1 MKRRFY
7 VARREHTQH
16 NQIDKRKHASASAGR
31 KEKPTETGRRN
42 DHARAGRSAAPK
54 HGGQT
59 PEWKRAAKHASIEA
73 GPTSVGRSQ
82 RGENPAAKRGGNRAS
97 GEGRRAGDQLRTE
110 RAPVAFMASGVAAR
124 DWALPV
130 AVTVETEAQL
140 AEVLKHDAVALVY
153 LDEACF
159 TDFAALIRRVHAAG
173 KQAGLRLRRI
183 ERDFDANGRKAEN
196 SAELLNGLWKAAC
209 DAQTTGVPECS
220 AEEREAQSVS
230 SADRGSV
237 AAAEAESQMSA
248 SEKQPSSCLP
258 DALLVRNLD
267 EAMLL
272 EDFFGAHPELK
283 ACIRRNFDYTVYGY
297 NQEAIQ
303 ALVSL
308 GADGLTY
315 PIELT
320 YHECR
325 KLREKLRRSG
335 RGAAG
340 IRGTNAEDA
349 AGTRGMNAEDKTGT
363 RGTNAEAVEGEH
375 ASVPATA
382 RAGVDAEADR
392 IGLGELPFELMIYGH
407 LPMMVSANC
416 IQRTSARC
424 DHGNRILQLRDRM
437 GKDMPVRC
445 YCTYCYNQIFNAEPL
460 VLYDLPDEVRALQP
474 QCLRYDFS
482 VESAAVVRQVLEG
495 AVPRSMTRGHFRHG
509 IE

>member
-31 KEKPTETGRRN
+31 KEKPTEAGRRN
-42 DHARAGRSAAPK
+42 DHARAERSAAPK
-54 HGGQT
+54 RGGQT
-59 PEWKRAAKHASIEA
+59 PAWKRAAKHASTEA
-73 GPTSVGRSQ
+73 GSTSAGRGQ
-82 RGENPAAKRGGNRAS
+82 RGENPTAKRGGNRAS
-97 GEGRRAGDQLRTE
+97 GDGRRAGEQLQTE
-110 RAPVAFMASGVAAR
+110 RTPVAFMASGVAAR

-183 ERDFDANGRKAEN
+183 ERDFDASGRKAEN

-209 DAQTTGVPECS
+209 NAQTTGVPERS

-230 SADRGSV
+230 SADRGSA
-237 AAAEAESQMSA
+237 AAAEVGSQMSA
-248 SEKQPSSCLP
+248 SGKQPPSCLP

-267 EAMLL
+267 EAILL
-272 EDFFGAHPELK
+272 EDFFGAHPELG
-283 ACIRRNFDYTVYGY
+283 AHIRRNFDYTVYGY

-325 KLREKLRRSG
+325 KLREKLRSSV
-335 RGAAG
+335 RGA
-340 IRGTNAEDA
+340 
-349 AGTRGMNAEDKTGT
+349 
-363 RGTNAEAVEGEH
+363 
-375 ASVPATA
+375 
-382 RAGVDAEADR
+382 DAEADS

-482 VESAAVVRQVLEG
+482 VEPATVVRQVLEG

>member
-1 MKRRFY
+1 M
-7 VARREHTQH
+7 ARREYTQH

-31 KEKPTETGRRN
+31 KEKPTEAGRRN
-42 DHARAGRSAAPK
+42 DHAR
-54 HGGQT
+54 
-59 PEWKRAAKHASIEA
+59 
-73 GPTSVGRSQ
+73 
-82 RGENPAAKRGGNRAS
+82 
-97 GEGRRAGDQLRTE
+97 TE
-110 RAPVAFMASGVAAR
+110 RAPAAFMASGVAAR
-124 DWALPV
+124 DWAQPV

-183 ERDFDANGRKAEN
+183 ERDFDANGRKAEK
-196 SAELLNGLWKAAC
+196 SAELLCGLWKAA
-209 DAQTTGVPECS
+209 
-220 AEEREAQSVS
+220 
-230 SADRGSV
+230 
-237 AAAEAESQMSA
+237 
-248 SEKQPSSCLP
+248 CLP

-272 EDFFGAHPELK
+272 EDFFGAHPELG
-283 ACIRRNFDYTVYGY
+283 ARIRRNFDYTVYGY

-325 KLREKLRRSG
+325 KLREKLRSS
-335 RGAAG
+335 A
-340 IRGTNAEDA
+340 
-349 AGTRGMNAEDKTGT
+349 

-375 ASVPATA
+375 ASVPTAA
-382 RAGVDAEADR
+382 RAGVDAEADS

-482 VESAAVVRQVLEG
+482 VEPAAVVRQVLEG

>member
-1 MKRRFY
+1 M
-7 VARREHTQH
+7 ARREHTQH
-16 NQIDKRKHASASAGR
+16 NQIDKRKHASVSAGR
-31 KEKPTETGRRN
+31 KEKPIEAGRRS
-42 DHARAGRSAAPK
+42 DQARAKRDAVSK
-54 HGGQT
+54 RGGQT
-59 PEWKRAAKHASIEA
+59 PEWKRSAKNASTEA
-73 GPTSVGRSQ
+73 GSTS
-82 RGENPAAKRGGNRAS
+82 AAKRGGNCAS
-97 GEGRRAGDQLRTE
+97 GEGRRAGE
-110 RAPVAFMASGVAAR
+110 RAQTEHAPMTFTASGIAAR

-130 AVTVETEAQL
+130 AVSVETEAQL

-159 TDFAALIRRVHAAG
+159 TDFAVAIRQVHAAG

-183 ERDFDANGRKAEN
+183 ERDLDASGRKAEN
-196 SAELLNGLWKAAC
+196 SAELLTRLWKA
-209 DAQTTGVPECS
+209 E
-220 AEEREAQSVS
+220 
-230 SADRGSV
+230 
-237 AAAEAESQMSA
+237 
-248 SEKQPSSCLP
+248 CLP

-272 EDFFGAHPELK
+272 EDFFAAHPELG
-283 ACIRRNFDYTVYGY
+283 ARIRRNFDYTVYGY

-325 KLREKLRRSG
+325 KLRAMLRSC
-335 RGAAG
+335 GAV
-340 IRGTNAEDA
+340 GTH
-349 AGTRGMNAEDKTGT
+349 GTT
-363 RGTNAEAVEGEH
+363 AEASDGES
-375 ASVPATA
+375 APLPAAA
-382 RAGVDAEADR
+382 RAGADAESDS
-392 IGLGELPFELMIYGH
+392 IGLGELPFELMVYGH

-482 VESAAVVRQVLEG
+482 VEPATVVRQVLEG

>member
-1 MKRRFY
+1 M
-7 VARREHTQH
+7 ARREHTQH
-16 NQIDKRKHASASAGR
+16 NQIDKRKYASASAGR
-31 KEKPTETGRRN
+31 KEKPTEAGRRN
-42 DHARAGRSAAPK
+42 DHARAERSAAPK
-54 HGGQT
+54 RGGQT
-59 PEWKRAAKHASIEA
+59 PAWKRAAKSASSEA
-73 GPTSVGRSQ
+73 GPTSAGRGQ
-82 RGENPAAKRGGNRAS
+82 RGESPTAKRSGNRVS
-97 GEGRRAGDQLRTE
+97 GEGRRAGEQLQTE
-110 RAPVAFMASGVAAR
+110 RTPVAWTASGVAAR

-159 TDFAALIRRVHAAG
+159 ADFAAAIRRVHAAG

-183 ERDFDANGRKAEN
+183 ARDFDANGRKAEN
-196 SAELLNGLWKAAC
+196 SAELLSGLWKVAC
-209 DAQTTGVPECS
+209 DARTTGVPECS
-220 AEEREAQSVS
+220 AEECAAQSVS
-230 SADRGSV
+230 SADRES
-237 AAAEAESQMSA
+237 AAVVEAGSQMSA
-248 SEKQPSSCLP
+248 SGKQPSSCLP

-272 EDFFGAHPELK
+272 EDFFGAHPELG
-283 ACIRRNFDYTVYGY
+283 AHIRRNFDYTVYGY

-325 KLREKLRRSG
+325 KLREKLRSSSS
-335 RGAAG
+335 GAA
-340 IRGTNAEDA
+340 
-349 AGTRGMNAEDKTGT
+349 GT
-363 RGTNAEAVEGEH
+363 RGTNAEAVVEEH
-375 ASVPATA
+375 TPVSVAA
-382 RAGVDAEADR
+382 RAGADVEADS

-482 VESAAVVRQVLEG
+482 VEPAAVVRQVLEG

>member
-1 MKRRFY
+1 M
-7 VARREHTQH
+7 ARREHTQH

-31 KEKPTETGRRN
+31 KEKPTEAGRRS
-42 DHARAGRSAAPK
+42 DQARAKRDAAPK
-54 HGGQT
+54 RGGQT
-59 PEWKRAAKHASIEA
+59 PAGKRD
-73 GPTSVGRSQ
+73 V
-82 RGENPAAKRGGNRAS
+82 NRAS
-97 GEGRRAGDQLRTE
+97 GEDRRAGERLQTE
-110 RAPVAFMASGVAAR
+110 RAPMTFTASGIAAR
-124 DWALPV
+124 GWALPV
-130 AVTVETEAQL
+130 AVSVETEAQL

-159 TDFAALIRRVHAAG
+159 TDFAVAIRQVHAAG

-183 ERDFDANGRKAEN
+183 ERDLDASGRKAEN
-196 SAELLNGLWKAAC
+196 SAELLNALWKMER
-209 DAQTTGVPECS
+209 DAQKS
-220 AEEREAQSVS
+220 EAQSES
-230 SADRGSV
+230 AADRGS
-237 AAAEAESQMSA
+237 AATAEAAPQMPA
-248 SEKQPSSCLP
+248 SGNRQPSCLP

-272 EDFFGAHPELK
+272 EDFFAAHPELK
-283 ACIRRNFDYTVYGY
+283 ARIRRNFDYTVYGY

-325 KLREKLRRSG
+325 KLKS
-335 RGAAG
+335 
-340 IRGTNAEDA
+340 
-349 AGTRGMNAEDKTGT
+349 
-363 RGTNAEAVEGEH
+363 
-375 ASVPATA
+375 
-382 RAGVDAEADR
+382 
-392 IGLGELPFELMIYGH
+392 ELPFELMVYGH

-482 VESAAVVRQVLEG
+482 VEPAAVVRQVLEG

>member
-1 MKRRFY
+1 M
-7 VARREHTQH
+7 ARREHTKH
-16 NQIDKRKHASASAGR
+16 NQIDKRKQASASAGR
-31 KEKPTETGRRN
+31 KEKSTETGRRN
-42 DHARAGRSAAPK
+42 DRARSERSAAP
-54 HGGQT
+54 
-59 PEWKRAAKHASIEA
+59 
-73 GPTSVGRSQ
+73 
-82 RGENPAAKRGGNRAS
+82 KRGGNRAP
-97 GEGRRAGDQLRTE
+97 GESRRAGERPQTNAKSVNLSGTRDGRRVSERSQIERT
-110 RAPVAFMASGVAAR
+110 PVAFTASGTAAR

-140 AEVLKHDAVALVY
+140 VEVLKHDAVALVY
-153 LDEACF
+153 LDEAGF
-159 TDFAALIRRVHAAG
+159 TNFTALIQRVHAAG

-183 ERDFDANGRKAEN
+183 QRDFDASGRKAEN
-196 SAELLNGLWKAAC
+196 SAELLDELWKAEC
-209 DAQTTGVPECS
+209 DALPTGTPERS
-220 AEEREAQSVS
+220 AVKNWAQPESG
-230 SADRGSV
+230 ADRGSITASD
-237 AAAEAESQMSA
+237 AAPQMPA
-248 SEKQPSSCLP
+248 SGTLPLSCLP
-258 DALLVRNLD
+258 DVLLVRNLD

-272 EDFFGAHPELK
+272 EDFFAAHPELK
-283 ACIRRNFDYTVYGY
+283 ARIRRNFDYTVYGY

-303 ALVSL
+303 ALASL

-325 KLREKLRRSG
+325 KLWEKLRSSG
-335 RGAAG
+335 
-340 IRGTNAEDA
+340 
-349 AGTRGMNAEDKTGT
+349 
-363 RGTNAEAVEGEH
+363 
-375 ASVPATA
+375 P
-382 RAGVDAEADR
+382 
-392 IGLGELPFELMIYGH
+392 GELPFELMIYGH

-482 VESAAVVRQVLEG
+482 VEPAAVVRQVLEG

>member
-1 MKRRFY
+1 M
-7 VARREHTQH
+7 ARREHTQH
-16 NQIDKRKHASASAGR
+16 NQIDKRKQASASAGR
-31 KEKPTETGRRN
+31 KEKSTETGRRN
-42 DHARAGRSAAPK
+42 DRARSERSAAP
-54 HGGQT
+54 
-59 PEWKRAAKHASIEA
+59 
-73 GPTSVGRSQ
+73 
-82 RGENPAAKRGGNRAS
+82 KRGGNRAP
-97 GEGRRAGDQLRTE
+97 GESRRAGERTQTE
-110 RAPVAFMASGVAAR
+110 RTSGAYTASGTAARGGNRAPGESRRAGARVQTEHTPGAYTASGTAAR

-140 AEVLKHDAVALVY
+140 AEVLRHDAVALVY

-159 TDFAALIRRVHAAG
+159 TDFTALIQRVHAAG

-183 ERDFDANGRKAEN
+183 QRDLEASGRKAEN
-196 SAELLNGLWKAAC
+196 SAERLAGLWKAAC
-209 DAQTTGVPECS
+209 DAQP
-220 AEEREAQSVS
+220 
-230 SADRGSV
+230 
-237 AAAEAESQMSA
+237 
-248 SEKQPSSCLP
+248 PSCLP
-258 DALLVRNLD
+258 DVLLVRNLD

-272 EDFFGAHPELK
+272 EDFFAAHPELK
-283 ACIRRNFDYTVYGY
+283 ARIRRNFDYTVYGY

-303 ALVSL
+303 ALASL

-325 KLREKLRRSG
+325 KLREKLRSSG
-335 RGAAG
+335 
-340 IRGTNAEDA
+340 
-349 AGTRGMNAEDKTGT
+349 
-363 RGTNAEAVEGEH
+363 
-375 ASVPATA
+375 P
-382 RAGVDAEADR
+382 
-392 IGLGELPFELMIYGH
+392 GELPFELMIYGH

-416 IQRTSARC
+416 IQRTSAHC

-482 VESAAVVRQVLEG
+482 VEPAAVVRQVLEG

>member
-1 MKRRFY
+1 M
-7 VARREHTQH
+7 ARREHTQH
-16 NQIDKRKHASASAGR
+16 NQIDKRKYASASAGR
-31 KEKPTETGRRN
+31 KEKPTEAGRRN
-42 DHARAGRSAAPK
+42 DHARAERSAAPK
-54 HGGQT
+54 RGGGQT
-59 PEWKRAAKHASIEA
+59 PAGKRA
-73 GPTSVGRSQ
+73 V
-82 RGENPAAKRGGNRAS
+82 NRVS
-97 GEGRRAGDQLRTE
+97 GEDRRVSERAQTE
-110 RAPVAFMASGVAAR
+110 RAPMTFTATGTAAR

-159 TDFAALIRRVHAAG
+159 TDFAALIQRVHAAG

-196 SAELLNGLWKAAC
+196 SAELLSALWKMER
-209 DAQTTGVPECS
+209 DAQKSGTPERS
-220 AEEREAQSVS
+220 AAKNEAQPENGADCG
-230 SADRGSV
+230 SA
-237 AAAEAESQMSA
+237 ATAEAAPQMPA
-248 SEKQPSSCLP
+248 SGNRRPSCLP
-258 DALLVRNLD
+258 DVLLVLNLD

-272 EDFFGAHPELK
+272 EDFFGAHPELG
-283 ACIRRNFDYTVYGY
+283 ARIRRNFDYTVYGY
-297 NQEAIQ
+297 NQEAIR
-303 ALVSL
+303 ALAAL

-325 KLREKLRRSG
+325 KLRATLRSC
-335 RGAAG
+335 GAAG
-340 IRGTNAEDA
+340 GRS
-349 AGTRGMNAEDKTGT
+349 
-363 RGTNAEAVEGEH
+363 TNAEAPEPT
-375 ASVPATA
+375 AA
-382 RAGVDAEADR
+382 RAGADVEADS
-392 IGLGELPFELMIYGH
+392 IGCGELPFELMVYGH

-482 VESAAVVRQVLEG
+482 VEPAAVVRQVLEG
-495 AVPRSMTRGHFRHG
+495 AVPRNMTRGHFRHG

>member
-31 KEKPTETGRRN
+31 KEKPTEAGRRN
-42 DHARAGRSAAPK
+42 DHARAERSAAPK
-54 HGGQT
+54 RGGQT
-59 PEWKRAAKHASIEA
+59 PAWKRAAKHASTEA
-73 GPTSVGRSQ
+73 GSTSAGRGQ
-82 RGENPAAKRGGNRAS
+82 RGENPTAKRGGNRAS
-97 GEGRRAGDQLRTE
+97 GDGRRAGEQLQTE
-110 RAPVAFMASGVAAR
+110 RTPVAFMASGVAAR

-153 LDEACF
+153 LDEAYF

-183 ERDFDANGRKAEN
+183 ERDFDASGRKAEN

-209 DAQTTGVPECS
+209 NAQTTGVPERS

-230 SADRGSV
+230 SADRGSA
-237 AAAEAESQMSA
+237 AAAEVGSQMSA
-248 SEKQPSSCLP
+248 SGKQPPSCLP

-272 EDFFGAHPELK
+272 EDFFGAHPELG
-283 ACIRRNFDYTVYGY
+283 AHIRRNFDYTVYGY

-325 KLREKLRRSG
+325 KLREKLRSSV
-335 RGAAG
+335 RGA
-340 IRGTNAEDA
+340 
-349 AGTRGMNAEDKTGT
+349 
-363 RGTNAEAVEGEH
+363 
-375 ASVPATA
+375 
-382 RAGVDAEADR
+382 DAEADS

-482 VESAAVVRQVLEG
+482 VEPATVVRQVLEG

>member
-7 VARREHTQH
+7 VARREYTQH
-16 NQIDKRKHASASAGR
+16 NQIDKRKHASAPAGR
-31 KEKPTETGRRN
+31 KEKPAESGRRN
-42 DHARAGRSAAPK
+42 DHARAERSAAPK
-54 HGGQT
+54 RGGQT
-59 PEWKRAAKHASIEA
+59 PEWKRS
-73 GPTSVGRSQ
+73 
-82 RGENPAAKRGGNRAS
+82 GNSAPD
-97 GEGRRAGDQLRTE
+97 EGRRAGE
-110 RAPVAFMASGVAAR
+110 RAQSKRGGQTPEWKRGGNSASDEGRRAGERAQIKRAPMAFTASGTAAR
-124 DWALPV
+124 DWAVPV

-173 KQAGLRLRRI
+173 KKAGLRLRRI

-196 SAELLNGLWKAAC
+196 SAELLSGLWKA
-209 DAQTTGVPECS
+209 
-220 AEEREAQSVS
+220 ER
-230 SADRGSV
+230 
-237 AAAEAESQMSA
+237 
-248 SEKQPSSCLP
+248 LP

-272 EDFFGAHPELK
+272 EDFFGAHPELG
-283 ACIRRNFDYTVYGY
+283 AHIRRNFDYTVYGY

-308 GADGLTY
+308 GADGFTY

-325 KLREKLRRSG
+325 KLREKLQS
-335 RGAAG
+335 
-340 IRGTNAEDA
+340 
-349 AGTRGMNAEDKTGT
+349 
-363 RGTNAEAVEGEH
+363 
-375 ASVPATA
+375 
-382 RAGVDAEADR
+382 

-482 VESAAVVRQVLEG
+482 VEPAAVVRQVLEG

>member
-1 MKRRFY
+1 M
-7 VARREHTQH
+7 ARREHTQH

-31 KEKPTETGRRN
+31 KEKPAEAGRRN
-42 DHARAGRSAAPK
+42 DHARAERSAAPK
-54 HGGQT
+54 RGGQT
-59 PEWKRAAKHASIEA
+59 PAWKRAEKSASSAAE
-73 GPTSVGRSQ
+73 PTSVARSQ
-82 RGENPAAKRGGNRAS
+82 RGENPTAKRGGNRAS
-97 GEGRRAGDQLRTE
+97 GEDRRAGEQLQTE
-110 RAPVAFMASGVAAR
+110 RTPVAWTASGTAAH
-124 DWALPV
+124 DWAVPV
-130 AVTVETEAQL
+130 AVTVETETQL

-173 KQAGLRLRRI
+173 KKAGLRLRRI
-183 ERDFDANGRKAEN
+183 ERDFDASGRKAEN

-209 DAQTTGVPECS
+209 F
-220 AEEREAQSVS
+220 
-230 SADRGSV
+230 
-237 AAAEAESQMSA
+237 
-248 SEKQPSSCLP
+248 P
-258 DALLVRNLD
+258 DVLLVRNLD

-272 EDFFGAHPELK
+272 EDFFGAHPELG
-283 ACIRRNFDYTVYGY
+283 ARIRRNFDYTVYGY

-325 KLREKLRRSG
+325 KLREKLQS
-335 RGAAG
+335 
-340 IRGTNAEDA
+340 
-349 AGTRGMNAEDKTGT
+349 
-363 RGTNAEAVEGEH
+363 
-375 ASVPATA
+375 
-382 RAGVDAEADR
+382 
-392 IGLGELPFELMIYGH
+392 IGSGELPFELMIYGH

-482 VESAAVVRQVLEG
+482 VEPAAVVRQVLEG

>member
-1 MKRRFY
+1 M
-7 VARREHTQH
+7 ARREHTQH
-16 NQIDKRKHASASAGR
+16 NQIDRRKHASAPAGR
-31 KEKPTETGRRN
+31 KEKPTEAGRRN
-42 DHARAGRSAAPK
+42 DHARAERSAAPK
-54 HGGQT
+54 RGGQT
-59 PEWKRAAKHASIEA
+59 PAWKRAEKSASSAAE
-73 GPTSVGRSQ
+73 PTSVACSQ
-82 RGENPAAKRGGNRAS
+82 RGENLVAKRGGNRVS
-97 GEGRRAGDQLRTE
+97 GDGRRAGEQLQTE
-110 RAPVAFMASGVAAR
+110 RTPVTFTASGVAAR

-159 TDFAALIRRVHAAG
+159 TDFAALIRRMHAAG

-209 DAQTTGVPECS
+209 
-220 AEEREAQSVS
+220 
-230 SADRGSV
+230 
-237 AAAEAESQMSA
+237 
-248 SEKQPSSCLP
+248 LP

-272 EDFFGAHPELK
+272 EDFFAAHPELK
-283 ACIRRNFDYTVYGY
+283 ERIRRNFDYTVYGY

-325 KLREKLRRSG
+325 KLREKLQS
-335 RGAAG
+335 
-340 IRGTNAEDA
+340 
-349 AGTRGMNAEDKTGT
+349 
-363 RGTNAEAVEGEH
+363 
-375 ASVPATA
+375 
-382 RAGVDAEADR
+382 

-482 VESAAVVRQVLEG
+482 VEPAAVVRQVLEG

>member
-1 MKRRFY
+1 MRAKR
-7 VARREHTQH
+7 
-16 NQIDKRKHASASAGR
+16 D
-31 KEKPTETGRRN
+31 
-42 DHARAGRSAAPK
+42 AAPK
-54 HGGQT
+54 RGGQT
-59 PEWKRAAKHASIEA
+59 PEWKRAAKNASSEA
-73 GPTSVGRSQ
+73 GST
-82 RGENPAAKRGGNRAS
+82 PASKRGGNRAS
-97 GEGRRAGDQLRTE
+97 GEDRRAGERLQTE
-110 RAPVAFMASGVAAR
+110 RAPMTFTASGIAAR
-124 DWALPV
+124 DWGLPV
-130 AVTVETEAQL
+130 AVSVETEAQL

-159 TDFAALIRRVHAAG
+159 TDFAVAIRQVHAAG

-183 ERDFDANGRKAEN
+183 ERDFDASGRKAEN
-196 SAELLNGLWKAAC
+196 SAELLNALWKMER
-209 DAQTTGVPECS
+209 DAQKS
-220 AEEREAQSVS
+220 EAQSES
-230 SADRGSV
+230 AADRGSV
-237 AAAEAESQMSA
+237 AAAEAVPQMPA
-248 SEKQPSSCLP
+248 SEQQPPSCLP

-272 EDFFGAHPELK
+272 EDFFGAQPELK
-283 ACIRRNFDYTVYGY
+283 ARIRRNFDYTVYGY
-297 NQEAIQ
+297 NQEAML
-303 ALVSL
+303 ALQEL

-325 KLREKLRRSG
+325 KLRATLRSC
-335 RGAAG
+335 GAAG
-340 IRGTNAEDA
+340 NRVTNAGAIDGARAPLPA
-349 AGTRGMNAEDKTGT
+349 A
-363 RGTNAEAVEGEH
+363 
-375 ASVPATA
+375 A
-382 RAGVDAEADR
+382 RAGADADADS
-392 IGLGELPFELMIYGH
+392 IGLSELPFELMVYGH

-482 VESAAVVRQVLEG
+482 VEPAAVVRQVLEG

>member
-1 MKRRFY
+1 M
-7 VARREHTQH
+7 ARREHTQH
-16 NQIDKRKHASASAGR
+16 NQIDKRKHASASVVR
-31 KEKPTETGRRN
+31 KEKPTEAGRRSGQ
-42 DHARAGRSAAPK
+42 ARAKRDAAPK
-54 HGGQT
+54 RGGQT
-59 PEWKRAAKHASIEA
+59 PEWKRSAKNASTEA
-73 GPTSVGRSQ
+73 GSASAV
-82 RGENPAAKRGGNRAS
+82 KRAPMTFTAS
-97 GEGRRAGDQLRTE
+97 GT
-110 RAPVAFMASGVAAR
+110 AAR

-159 TDFAALIRRVHAAG
+159 TDFAAALRQVHAAG

-183 ERDFDANGRKAEN
+183 ERDLDASGRKAEN
-196 SAELLNGLWKAAC
+196 SAELLNALWKMER
-209 DAQTTGVPECS
+209 DAQKSGTS
-220 AEEREAQSVS
+220 ERSTEKNEAQPESG
-230 SADRGSV
+230 ADRGS
-237 AAAEAESQMSA
+237 ATAAEAAPQMPA
-248 SEKQPSSCLP
+248 SGNRQQGCLP

-272 EDFFGAHPELK
+272 EDFFTAHPELK
-283 ACIRRNFDYTVYGY
+283 AHIRRNFDYTVYGY
-297 NQEAIQ
+297 NQEAML
-303 ALVSL
+303 ALQGL

-325 KLREKLRRSG
+325 KLRS
-335 RGAAG
+335 
-340 IRGTNAEDA
+340 
-349 AGTRGMNAEDKTGT
+349 
-363 RGTNAEAVEGEH
+363 
-375 ASVPATA
+375 
-382 RAGVDAEADR
+382 
-392 IGLGELPFELMIYGH
+392 ELPFELMIYGH

-424 DHGNRILQLRDRM
+424 DQGNRILQLRDRM

-445 YCTYCYNQIFNAEPL
+445 YCKYCYNQIFNAEPL

-482 VESAAVVRQVLEG
+482 VEPAAVVRQVLDG

>member
-1 MKRRFY
+1 M
-7 VARREHTQH
+7 ARREHTQH
-16 NQIDKRKHASASAGR
+16 NQIDKRKHASAFAGR
-31 KEKPTETGRRN
+31 KEKPTEAGRRN
-42 DHARAGRSAAPK
+42 DHARA
-54 HGGQT
+54 
-59 PEWKRAAKHASIEA
+59 E
-73 GPTSVGRSQ
+73 
-82 RGENPAAKRGGNRAS
+82 
-97 GEGRRAGDQLRTE
+97 RT
-110 RAPVAFMASGVAAR
+110 PVAWTAYGVAAR

-159 TDFAALIRRVHAAG
+159 TDFAALIQRVHVAG

-220 AEEREAQSVS
+220 AEECEAQSVS
-230 SADRGSV
+230 SADRGS
-237 AAAEAESQMSA
+237 AAAAKAGSQMSA
-248 SEKQPSSCLP
+248 SGKQPPSCLP

-272 EDFFGAHPELK
+272 EDFFGAHPELG
-283 ACIRRNFDYTVYGY
+283 ARIRRNFDYTVYGY

-325 KLREKLRRSG
+325 KLRSSV
-335 RGAAG
+335 RGA
-340 IRGTNAEDA
+340 D
-349 AGTRGMNAEDKTGT
+349 GT
-363 RGTNAEAVEGEH
+363 RGTNADAVEGER
-375 ASVPATA
+375 APVPAAA
-382 RAGVDAEADR
+382 RAGADAEADS

-482 VESAAVVRQVLEG
+482 VEPAAVVRQVLEG
-495 AVPRSMTRGHFRHG
+495 AVPCSMTRGHFRHG

>member
-1 MKRRFY
+1 MTF
-7 VARREHTQH
+7 T
-16 NQIDKRKHASASAGR
+16 
-31 KEKPTETGRRN
+31 
-42 DHARAGRSAAPK
+42 
-54 HGGQT
+54 
-59 PEWKRAAKHASIEA
+59 
-73 GPTSVGRSQ
+73 
-82 RGENPAAKRGGNRAS
+82 AS
-97 GEGRRAGDQLRTE
+97 GT
-110 RAPVAFMASGVAAR
+110 AAR
-124 DWALPV
+124 DLALPV
-130 AVTVETEAQL
+130 AVSVETEAQL
-140 AEVLKHDAVALVY
+140 AEVLKHDTVALVY

-159 TDFAALIRRVHAAG
+159 TDFAELIRQVHAAG

-183 ERDFDANGRKAEN
+183 ERDLDANGRKAEN
-196 SAELLNGLWKAAC
+196 SAELLSALWKMER
-209 DAQTTGVPECS
+209 DAQKS
-220 AEEREAQSVS
+220 EAQSES
-230 SADRGSV
+230 AADRGS
-237 AAAEAESQMSA
+237 AATAEAAPQMPA
-248 SEKQPSSCLP
+248 SGNRQPSCLP

-272 EDFFGAHPELK
+272 EDFFAAHPELK
-283 ACIRRNFDYTVYGY
+283 TRIRRNFDYTVYGY

-325 KLREKLRRSG
+325 KLKS
-335 RGAAG
+335 
-340 IRGTNAEDA
+340 
-349 AGTRGMNAEDKTGT
+349 
-363 RGTNAEAVEGEH
+363 
-375 ASVPATA
+375 
-382 RAGVDAEADR
+382 
-392 IGLGELPFELMIYGH
+392 ELPFELMIYGH

-482 VESAAVVRQVLEG
+482 VEPAAVVRQVLDG

>member
-1 MKRRFY
+1 MTF
-7 VARREHTQH
+7 T
-16 NQIDKRKHASASAGR
+16 
-31 KEKPTETGRRN
+31 
-42 DHARAGRSAAPK
+42 
-54 HGGQT
+54 
-59 PEWKRAAKHASIEA
+59 
-73 GPTSVGRSQ
+73 
-82 RGENPAAKRGGNRAS
+82 AS
-97 GEGRRAGDQLRTE
+97 GI
-110 RAPVAFMASGVAAR
+110 AAR
-124 DWALPV
+124 DWGLPV
-130 AVTVETEAQL
+130 AVSVETEAQL

-159 TDFAALIRRVHAAG
+159 ADFAAAIRQLHTAG

-183 ERDFDANGRKAEN
+183 ARDLDASGRKAEN
-196 SAELLNGLWKAAC
+196 SAELLSALWKMERDAEKSGTPERSAAKNG
-209 DAQTTGVPECS
+209 AHPES
-220 AEEREAQSVS
+220 G
-230 SADRGSV
+230 ADRGSA
-237 AAAEAESQMSA
+237 AAAEAAPQRPA
-248 SEKQPSSCLP
+248 SGKQPPSCLP

-283 ACIRRNFDYTVYGY
+283 ARIHRNFDYTVYGY

-325 KLREKLRRSG
+325 KLREKLRSSG
-335 RGAAG
+335 S
-340 IRGTNAEDA
+340 GTDA
-349 AGTRGMNAEDKTGT
+349 
-363 RGTNAEAVEGEH
+363 
-375 ASVPATA
+375 
-382 RAGVDAEADR
+382 DADS
-392 IGLGELPFELMIYGH
+392 IGRGELPFELMVYGH

-445 YCTYCYNQIFNAEPL
+445 YCKYCYNQIFNAEPL
-460 VLYDLPDEVRALQP
+460 VLYDLLDEVRALQP

-482 VESAAVVRQVLEG
+482 VEPATVVRQVLDG

>member
-1 MKRRFY
+1 M
-7 VARREHTQH
+7 ARREYTQH

-31 KEKPTETGRRN
+31 KEKPTEAGRRN
-42 DHARAGRSAAPK
+42 DHARAERSAAPK
-54 HGGQT
+54 RGGQT
-59 PEWKRAAKHASIEA
+59 PEWKRAVKHASTEA
-73 GPTSVGRSQ
+73 GPTSAGRGQ
-82 RGENPAAKRGGNRAS
+82 RGESPTAKRSGNRAS
-97 GEGRRAGDQLRTE
+97 GEGRRAGEQLQTE
-110 RAPVAFMASGVAAR
+110 HAPMAFMASGVAAR
-124 DWALPV
+124 DWAQPV

-183 ERDFDANGRKAEN
+183 ERDFDASGRKAEN

-209 DAQTTGVPECS
+209 DAQTTGVPERC

-230 SADRGSV
+230 SADRGSA
-237 AAAEAESQMSA
+237 AAAEAGSQMSA
-248 SEKQPSSCLP
+248 SGKQPPSCLP

-272 EDFFGAHPELK
+272 EDFFGAHPELG
-283 ACIRRNFDYTVYGY
+283 ARIRRNFDYTVYGY

-320 YHECR
+320 CHECR
-325 KLREKLRRSG
+325 KLREKLRSS
-335 RGAAG
+335 
-340 IRGTNAEDA
+340 T
-349 AGTRGMNAEDKTGT
+349 
-363 RGTNAEAVEGEH
+363 
-375 ASVPATA
+375 
-382 RAGVDAEADR
+382 
-392 IGLGELPFELMIYGH
+392 LGELPFELMIYGH

-482 VESAAVVRQVLEG
+482 VEPAAVVRQVLEG
-495 AVPRSMTRGHFRHG
+495 AMPRSMTRGHFRHG

>member
-1 MKRRFY
+1 M
-7 VARREHTQH
+7 ARREHTQH
-16 NQIDKRKHASASAGR
+16 NQIDKRKPKQKRPSAQIKYG
-31 KEKPTETGRRN
+31 
-42 DHARAGRSAAPK
+42 
-54 HGGQT
+54 
-59 PEWKRAAKHASIEA
+59 I
-73 GPTSVGRSQ
+73 
-82 RGENPAAKRGGNRAS
+82 
-97 GEGRRAGDQLRTE
+97 
-110 RAPVAFMASGVAAR
+110 AAR
-124 DWALPV
+124 DWELPV
-130 AVTVETEAQL
+130 AVSVETEAQL

-159 TDFAALIRRVHAAG
+159 TDFTTAIRRVHAAG

-183 ERDFDANGRKAEN
+183 ARDLDASGRKAEN
-196 SAELLNGLWKAAC
+196 SAELLSALWKM
-209 DAQTTGVPECS
+209 E
-220 AEEREAQSVS
+220 
-230 SADRGSV
+230 
-237 AAAEAESQMSA
+237 
-248 SEKQPSSCLP
+248 CLP

-272 EDFFGAHPELK
+272 EDFFAAHPELK
-283 ACIRRNFDYTVYGY
+283 ARIRRNFDYTVYGY

-325 KLREKLRRSG
+325 KLRS
-335 RGAAG
+335 
-340 IRGTNAEDA
+340 
-349 AGTRGMNAEDKTGT
+349 
-363 RGTNAEAVEGEH
+363 
-375 ASVPATA
+375 
-382 RAGVDAEADR
+382 
-392 IGLGELPFELMIYGH
+392 ELPFELMIYGH

-482 VESAAVVRQVLEG
+482 VEPAAVVRQVLDG

>member
-1 MKRRFY
+1 MTF
-7 VARREHTQH
+7 T
-16 NQIDKRKHASASAGR
+16 
-31 KEKPTETGRRN
+31 
-42 DHARAGRSAAPK
+42 
-54 HGGQT
+54 
-59 PEWKRAAKHASIEA
+59 
-73 GPTSVGRSQ
+73 
-82 RGENPAAKRGGNRAS
+82 AS
-97 GEGRRAGDQLRTE
+97 G
-110 RAPVAFMASGVAAR
+110 MAAR
-124 DWALPV
+124 DWELPV
-130 AVTVETEAQL
+130 AVSVETEAQL

-159 TDFAALIRRVHAAG
+159 TDFVALIRRVHAAE

-183 ERDFDANGRKAEN
+183 ERDLDASGRKAEN
-196 SAELLNGLWKAAC
+196 SAGLLNALWKA
-209 DAQTTGVPECS
+209 E
-220 AEEREAQSVS
+220 
-230 SADRGSV
+230 
-237 AAAEAESQMSA
+237 
-248 SEKQPSSCLP
+248 CLP

-272 EDFFGAHPELK
+272 EDFFAAHPELK
-283 ACIRRNFDYTVYGY
+283 ARIRRNFDYTVYGY

-308 GADGLTY
+308 GADGLSY

-320 YHECR
+320 FHECR
-325 KLREKLRRSG
+325 KLREKLRSSG
-335 RGAAG
+335 GAAG
-340 IRGTNAEDA
+340 ARGTDV
-349 AGTRGMNAEDKTGT
+349 
-363 RGTNAEAVEGEH
+363 EAVEGGQ
-375 ASVPATA
+375 AAVPAAA
-382 RAGVDAEADR
+382 RAGADAESDS

-482 VESAAVVRQVLEG
+482 VEPAAVVRQVLEG

>member
-1 MKRRFY
+1 MTF
-7 VARREHTQH
+7 T
-16 NQIDKRKHASASAGR
+16 
-31 KEKPTETGRRN
+31 
-42 DHARAGRSAAPK
+42 
-54 HGGQT
+54 
-59 PEWKRAAKHASIEA
+59 
-73 GPTSVGRSQ
+73 
-82 RGENPAAKRGGNRAS
+82 AS
-97 GEGRRAGDQLRTE
+97 GT
-110 RAPVAFMASGVAAR
+110 AAR
-124 DWALPV
+124 DWGLPV
-130 AVTVETEAQL
+130 AVSVETEAQL

-159 TDFAALIRRVHAAG
+159 TDFAVAIRQVHAAG

-183 ERDFDANGRKAEN
+183 ERDLDASGRKAEN
-196 SAELLNGLWKAAC
+196 SAELLSVLWKTER
-209 DAQTTGVPECS
+209 DAQKSETPERS
-220 AEEREAQSVS
+220 AAKNEAQPES
-230 SADRGSV
+230 SADRGSA
-237 AAAEAESQMSA
+237 AAAEAAPQMPA
-248 SEKQPSSCLP
+248 SGNRQPSCLP

-283 ACIRRNFDYTVYGY
+283 ARIRRNFDYTVYGY

-303 ALVSL
+303 ALASL

-320 YHECR
+320 FRECR
-325 KLREKLRRSG
+325 KLREKLRSSG
-335 RGAAG
+335 SGAAG
-340 IRGTNAEDA
+340 A
-349 AGTRGMNAEDKTGT
+349 
-363 RGTNAEAVEGEH
+363 RGTNAEAAEGKQ
-375 ASVPATA
+375 APVPAAA
-382 RAGVDAEADR
+382 REGADADADS
-392 IGLGELPFELMIYGH
+392 IGLGELPFELMVYGH

-474 QCLRYDFS
+474 QCVRYDFS
-482 VESAAVVRQVLEG
+482 VEPAAVVRQVLEG

>member
-1 MKRRFY
+1 
-7 VARREHTQH
+7 
-16 NQIDKRKHASASAGR
+16 
-31 KEKPTETGRRN
+31 
-42 DHARAGRSAAPK
+42 
-54 HGGQT
+54 
-59 PEWKRAAKHASIEA
+59 
-73 GPTSVGRSQ
+73 
-82 RGENPAAKRGGNRAS
+82 
-97 GEGRRAGDQLRTE
+97 
-110 RAPVAFMASGVAAR
+110 
-124 DWALPV
+124 
-130 AVTVETEAQL
+130 
-140 AEVLKHDAVALVY
+140 
-153 LDEACF
+153 
-159 TDFAALIRRVHAAG
+159 
-173 KQAGLRLRRI
+173 
-183 ERDFDANGRKAEN
+183 
-196 SAELLNGLWKAAC
+196 
-209 DAQTTGVPECS
+209 
-220 AEEREAQSVS
+220 
-230 SADRGSV
+230 
-237 AAAEAESQMSA
+237 MSA
-248 SEKQPSSCLP
+248 SGKQPPSGLP
-258 DALLVRNLD
+258 DVLLVRNLD

-272 EDFFGAHPELK
+272 EDFFGAHPELG
-283 ACIRRNFDYTVYGY
+283 ARIRRNFDYTVYGY

-325 KLREKLRRSG
+325 KLRSSV

-340 IRGTNAEDA
+340 TRGTNAEDA
-349 AGTRGMNAEDKTGT
+349 AGAHGT
-363 RGTNAEAVEGEH
+363 NVNDAVGTCGTNAEAIDGVS
-375 ASVPATA
+375 APLPAAA
-382 RAGVDAEADR
+382 RAGVGTEDAG

-424 DHGNRILQLRDRM
+424 DHGNRILELRDRM

-482 VESAAVVRQVLEG
+482 VEPAAVVRQVLDG

>member
-1 MKRRFY
+1 M
-7 VARREHTQH
+7 ARREHTQH

-31 KEKPTETGRRN
+31 REKPTEAGRRN
-42 DHARAGRSAAPK
+42 DHARTERSVAPK
-54 HGGQT
+54 RGGQT
-59 PEWKRAAKHASIEA
+59 PEWKRAAKHASTEA
-73 GPTSVGRSQ
+73 GPTSSARSQ
-82 RGENPAAKRGGNRAS
+82 RGENPAAKRGGNRVS
-97 GEGRRAGDQLRTE
+97 GDGRRAGEQLQTE
-110 RAPVAFMASGVAAR
+110 RTPVAFMASGVAAR
-124 DWALPV
+124 DWAQPV

-183 ERDFDANGRKAEN
+183 ERDFDASGRKAEN
-196 SAELLNGLWKAAC
+196 SAELLCGLWKAA
-209 DAQTTGVPECS
+209 
-220 AEEREAQSVS
+220 
-230 SADRGSV
+230 
-237 AAAEAESQMSA
+237 
-248 SEKQPSSCLP
+248 CLP

-272 EDFFGAHPELK
+272 EDFFAAHPELK
-283 ACIRRNFDYTVYGY
+283 GRIRRNFDYTVYGY
-297 NQEAIQ
+297 NQEAIR

-308 GADGLTY
+308 GADCLTY

-325 KLREKLRRSG
+325 KLKS
-335 RGAAG
+335 
-340 IRGTNAEDA
+340 
-349 AGTRGMNAEDKTGT
+349 
-363 RGTNAEAVEGEH
+363 
-375 ASVPATA
+375 
-382 RAGVDAEADR
+382 
-392 IGLGELPFELMIYGH
+392 ELPFELMIYGH

-482 VESAAVVRQVLEG
+482 VEPAAVVRQVLEG

>member
-1 MKRRFY
+1 M
-7 VARREHTQH
+7 ARREHTQH
-16 NQIDKRKHASASAGR
+16 NQIDKRKHVSASAGR
-31 KEKPTETGRRN
+31 REKPTEAGRRN
-42 DHARAGRSAAPK
+42 DHARAERSAAPK
-54 HGGQT
+54 RGGQT
-59 PEWKRAAKHASIEA
+59 PAWKRAAKHASTEV
-73 GPTSVGRSQ
+73 GPTPVVRNQ
-82 RGENPAAKRGGNRAS
+82 RGENPAAKRGGNHAS
-97 GEGRRAGDQLRTE
+97 GEGRRAGEQLQTE
-110 RAPVAFMASGVAAR
+110 RTPVAFMASGVAAR

-209 DAQTTGVPECS
+209 DAQTTGVPERS

-230 SADRGSV
+230 SADRGS
-237 AAAEAESQMSA
+237 ATAAEAGSQMSA
-248 SEKQPSSCLP
+248 SGKQLSSCLP
-258 DALLVRNLD
+258 DVLLVRSLD

-272 EDFFGAHPELK
+272 EDFFGAHPELV
-283 ACIRRNFDYTVYGY
+283 ARIRRNFDYTVYGY

-325 KLREKLRRSG
+325 KLREKLRSSV
-335 RGAAG
+335 RGA
-340 IRGTNAEDA
+340 
-349 AGTRGMNAEDKTGT
+349 
-363 RGTNAEAVEGEH
+363 
-375 ASVPATA
+375 
-382 RAGVDAEADR
+382 DAEADS

-482 VESAAVVRQVLEG
+482 VEPAAVVRQVLEG

>member
-1 MKRRFY
+1 M
-7 VARREHTQH
+7 ARREYTQH

-31 KEKPTETGRRN
+31 REKPTETGRRN
-42 DHARAGRSAAPK
+42 DHARTERSAAPK
-54 HGGQT
+54 RGGDSA
-59 PEWKRAAKHASIEA
+59 P
-73 GPTSVGRSQ
+73 
-82 RGENPAAKRGGNRAS
+82 GEN
-97 GEGRRAGDQLRTE
+97 RRAGE
-110 RAPVAFMASGVAAR
+110 RAQIKHTSVAWTAAGVAAR

-130 AVTVETEAQL
+130 AVTVEMEAQL

-196 SAELLNGLWKAAC
+196 SAELLNGLWKA
-209 DAQTTGVPECS
+209 
-220 AEEREAQSVS
+220 ER
-230 SADRGSV
+230 
-237 AAAEAESQMSA
+237 
-248 SEKQPSSCLP
+248 LP

-272 EDFFGAHPELK
+272 EDFFGAHPELG
-283 ACIRRNFDYTVYGY
+283 ARIRRNFDYTVYGY

-320 YHECR
+320 YYECR
-325 KLREKLRRSG
+325 KLREKLRSSVH
-335 RGAAG
+335 GA
-340 IRGTNAEDA
+340 D
-349 AGTRGMNAEDKTGT
+349 GT
-363 RGTNAEAVEGEH
+363 RGTNADAVEGE
-375 ASVPATA
+375 STPVPAAA
-382 RAGVDAEADR
+382 RAGADAEADS

-482 VESAAVVRQVLEG
+482 VEPAAVVRQVLEG

>member
-1 MKRRFY
+1 M
-7 VARREHTQH
+7 ARREHTQH
-16 NQIDKRKHASASAGR
+16 NQIDKRKHASVSAGR
-31 KEKPTETGRRN
+31 KEKPIEAGRRS
-42 DHARAGRSAAPK
+42 DQARAKR
-54 HGGQT
+54 GGQT
-59 PEWKRAAKHASIEA
+59 PERNRSAKTASTEA
-73 GPTSVGRSQ
+73 GSTS
-82 RGENPAAKRGGNRAS
+82 AAKRGGNCAS
-97 GEGRRAGDQLRTE
+97 GEGRRAGERLQTE
-110 RAPVAFMASGVAAR
+110 RAPMTFTASGTAAR

-130 AVTVETEAQL
+130 AVSVETEAQL

-159 TDFAALIRRVHAAG
+159 TDFAAAIRQLHAAG

-183 ERDFDANGRKAEN
+183 ERDLDASGRKAEN
-196 SAELLNGLWKAAC
+196 SAELLSALWKA
-209 DAQTTGVPECS
+209 E
-220 AEEREAQSVS
+220 
-230 SADRGSV
+230 
-237 AAAEAESQMSA
+237 
-248 SEKQPSSCLP
+248 CLP

-272 EDFFGAHPELK
+272 EDFFAAHPELK
-283 ACIRRNFDYTVYGY
+283 ARISRNFDYTVYGY

-325 KLREKLRRSG
+325 KLRAALRNC
-335 RGAAG
+335 GAA
-340 IRGTNAEDA
+340 
-349 AGTRGMNAEDKTGT
+349 GT
-363 RGTNAEAVEGEH
+363 RGTNAEAAEGKR
-375 ASVPATA
+375 APVPAAA
-382 RAGVDAEADR
+382 RKGADADADS
-392 IGLGELPFELMIYGH
+392 IGLGELPFELMVYGH

-482 VESAAVVRQVLEG
+482 VEPAAVVRQVLEG

>member
-1 MKRRFY
+1 MAF
-7 VARREHTQH
+7 T
-16 NQIDKRKHASASAGR
+16 
-31 KEKPTETGRRN
+31 
-42 DHARAGRSAAPK
+42 
-54 HGGQT
+54 
-59 PEWKRAAKHASIEA
+59 
-73 GPTSVGRSQ
+73 
-82 RGENPAAKRGGNRAS
+82 AS
-97 GEGRRAGDQLRTE
+97 GT
-110 RAPVAFMASGVAAR
+110 AAR
-124 DWALPV
+124 DWELPV
-130 AVTVETEAQL
+130 AVSVETEAQL

-159 TDFAALIRRVHAAG
+159 TDFTTVIRRVHTAG

-183 ERDFDANGRKAEN
+183 ARDLDASGRKAEN
-196 SAELLNGLWKAAC
+196 SAELLSALWKMER
-209 DAQTTGVPECS
+209 DAQKS
-220 AEEREAQSVS
+220 EAQSES
-230 SADRGSV
+230 AADRGS
-237 AAAEAESQMSA
+237 AATAEAAPQRSA
-248 SEKQPSSCLP
+248 SGKQPPSCLP

-272 EDFFGAHPELK
+272 EDFFAAHPELK
-283 ACIRRNFDYTVYGY
+283 ARIRRNFDYTVYGY

-325 KLREKLRRSG
+325 KLREKLRSSG
-335 RGAAG
+335 
-340 IRGTNAEDA
+340 
-349 AGTRGMNAEDKTGT
+349 
-363 RGTNAEAVEGEH
+363 
-375 ASVPATA
+375 S
-382 RAGVDAEADR
+382 
-392 IGLGELPFELMIYGH
+392 GELPFELMVYGH

-482 VESAAVVRQVLEG
+482 VEPAAVVRQVLEG

>member
-1 MKRRFY
+1 M
-7 VARREHTQH
+7 ARREYTQH

-31 KEKPTETGRRN
+31 REKPTETGRRN
-42 DHARAGRSAAPK
+42 DHARTERSAAPK
-54 HGGQT
+54 RGGDSA
-59 PEWKRAAKHASIEA
+59 P
-73 GPTSVGRSQ
+73 
-82 RGENPAAKRGGNRAS
+82 GEN
-97 GEGRRAGDQLRTE
+97 RRAGE
-110 RAPVAFMASGVAAR
+110 RAQIKHTSVAWTAAGVAAR

-173 KQAGLRLRRI
+173 KKAGLRLRRI
-183 ERDFDANGRKAEN
+183 ERDFDASGRKAEN
-196 SAELLNGLWKAAC
+196 SAELLNGLWKA
-209 DAQTTGVPECS
+209 
-220 AEEREAQSVS
+220 ER
-230 SADRGSV
+230 
-237 AAAEAESQMSA
+237 
-248 SEKQPSSCLP
+248 LP

-272 EDFFGAHPELK
+272 EDFFGAHPELG
-283 ACIRRNFDYTVYGY
+283 ARIRRNFDYTVYGY

-320 YHECR
+320 YYECR
-325 KLREKLRRSG
+325 KLREKLRSSVH
-335 RGAAG
+335 GA
-340 IRGTNAEDA
+340 D
-349 AGTRGMNAEDKTGT
+349 GT
-363 RGTNAEAVEGEH
+363 RGTNADAVEGE
-375 ASVPATA
+375 STPVPAAA
-382 RAGVDAEADR
+382 RAGADAEADS

-482 VESAAVVRQVLEG
+482 VEPAAVVRQVLEG

>member
-1 MKRRFY
+1 M
-7 VARREHTQH
+7 ARREHTQH
-16 NQIDKRKHASASAGR
+16 NQIDKRKHASASVGR
-31 KEKPTETGRRN
+31 KEKPTEAGRRS
-42 DHARAGRSAAPK
+42 DQARAKRDAAPK
-54 HGGQT
+54 RGGQT
-59 PEWKRAAKHASIEA
+59 PEWKRSAKNASIEA
-73 GPTSVGRSQ
+73 GST
-82 RGENPAAKRGGNRAS
+82 AATKRGGNRAS
-97 GEGRRAGDQLRTE
+97 GEGRRAGERAQTE
-110 RAPVAFMASGVAAR
+110 RVPMTFTASGTAAR
-124 DWALPV
+124 DWGLPV
-130 AVTVETEAQL
+130 AVSVETEAQL

-159 TDFAALIRRVHAAG
+159 ADFAAPIRQVHAAG

-183 ERDFDANGRKAEN
+183 ERDLDASGRKAEN
-196 SAELLNGLWKAAC
+196 SAGLLSALWKTER
-209 DAQTTGVPECS
+209 DAQKSGTPERG
-220 AEEREAQSVS
+220 AAKNDAQSES
-230 SADRGSV
+230 GTDRGSV
-237 AAAEAESQMSA
+237 AAAETAPQMPA
-248 SEKQPSSCLP
+248 SGNRQPSCLP

-272 EDFFGAHPELK
+272 EDFFAAHPELK
-283 ACIRRNFDYTVYGY
+283 ARIRRNFDYTVYGY

-308 GADGLTY
+308 GADGLSY

-320 YHECR
+320 FHECR
-325 KLREKLRRSG
+325 KLQEKLRSSG
-335 RGAAG
+335 GAAG
-340 IRGTNAEDA
+340 ARGTDV
-349 AGTRGMNAEDKTGT
+349 
-363 RGTNAEAVEGEH
+363 EAVEGGQ
-375 ASVPATA
+375 AAVPAAA
-382 RAGVDAEADR
+382 RAGADVSGNR
-392 IGLGELPFELMIYGH
+392 IGSGELPFELMVYGH

-482 VESAAVVRQVLEG
+482 VEPAAVVRQVLDG

>member
-1 MKRRFY
+1 M
-7 VARREHTQH
+7 ARREHTQH
-16 NQIDKRKHASASAGR
+16 NQIDKRKQKRPSAQIKYG
-31 KEKPTETGRRN
+31 
-42 DHARAGRSAAPK
+42 
-54 HGGQT
+54 
-59 PEWKRAAKHASIEA
+59 I
-73 GPTSVGRSQ
+73 
-82 RGENPAAKRGGNRAS
+82 
-97 GEGRRAGDQLRTE
+97 
-110 RAPVAFMASGVAAR
+110 AAR

-130 AVTVETEAQL
+130 AATVETEAQL

-159 TDFAALIRRVHAAG
+159 TDFAVAIRQVHAAG

-196 SAELLNGLWKAAC
+196 SAELLSGLWKA
-209 DAQTTGVPECS
+209 EY
-220 AEEREAQSVS
+220 
-230 SADRGSV
+230 
-237 AAAEAESQMSA
+237 
-248 SEKQPSSCLP
+248 LP
-258 DALLVRNLD
+258 DVLLVRNLD

-272 EDFFGAHPELK
+272 EDFFAAHPELK
-283 ACIRRNFDYTVYGY
+283 ARIRRNFDYTVYGY
-297 NQEAIQ
+297 NQEAIK
-303 ALVSL
+303 ALASL

-325 KLREKLRRSG
+325 KLKS
-335 RGAAG
+335 
-340 IRGTNAEDA
+340 
-349 AGTRGMNAEDKTGT
+349 
-363 RGTNAEAVEGEH
+363 
-375 ASVPATA
+375 
-382 RAGVDAEADR
+382 
-392 IGLGELPFELMIYGH
+392 ELPFELMVYGH

-445 YCTYCYNQIFNAEPL
+445 YCMYCYNQIFNAEPL

-482 VESAAVVRQVLEG
+482 VEPAAMVRQVLDG
-495 AVPRSMTRGHFRHG
+495 AVPRNMTRGHFRHG

>member
-1 MKRRFY
+1 MTF
-7 VARREHTQH
+7 T
-16 NQIDKRKHASASAGR
+16 
-31 KEKPTETGRRN
+31 
-42 DHARAGRSAAPK
+42 
-54 HGGQT
+54 
-59 PEWKRAAKHASIEA
+59 
-73 GPTSVGRSQ
+73 
-82 RGENPAAKRGGNRAS
+82 AS
-97 GEGRRAGDQLRTE
+97 GT
-110 RAPVAFMASGVAAR
+110 AAR
-124 DWALPV
+124 DWELPV
-130 AVTVETEAQL
+130 AVSVETEAQL

-159 TDFAALIRRVHAAG
+159 TDFAAAIRQLHAAG

-183 ERDFDANGRKAEN
+183 ARDLDASGRKAEN
-196 SAELLNGLWKAAC
+196 SAELLSALWKA
-209 DAQTTGVPECS
+209 E
-220 AEEREAQSVS
+220 
-230 SADRGSV
+230 
-237 AAAEAESQMSA
+237 
-248 SEKQPSSCLP
+248 CLP

-272 EDFFGAHPELK
+272 EDFFTAHPELK
-283 ACIRRNFDYTVYGY
+283 ARIRRNFDYTVYGY

-303 ALVSL
+303 ALASL
-308 GADGLTY
+308 GADGLSY

-325 KLREKLRRSG
+325 KLKSE
-335 RGAAG
+335 
-340 IRGTNAEDA
+340 
-349 AGTRGMNAEDKTGT
+349 M
-363 RGTNAEAVEGEH
+363 
-375 ASVPATA
+375 
-382 RAGVDAEADR
+382 
-392 IGLGELPFELMIYGH
+392 PFELMVYGH

-482 VESAAVVRQVLEG
+482 VEPAAVVRQVLEG

>member
-1 MKRRFY
+1 M
-7 VARREHTQH
+7 ARREHTQH

-31 KEKPTETGRRN
+31 KEKPTEAGRRN
-42 DHARAGRSAAPK
+42 DQARAKRDAAPK
-54 HGGQT
+54 RGGQT
-59 PEWKRAAKHASIEA
+59 PEWKRSAKNASTEA
-73 GPTSVGRSQ
+73 GSTSAARGQ
-82 RGENPAAKRGGNRAS
+82 RGQTPAGKREVNRAS
-97 GEGRRAGDQLRTE
+97 GEDRRAGERLQTE
-110 RAPVAFMASGVAAR
+110 RAPMTFTASGIAAR

-130 AVTVETEAQL
+130 AVSVETEAQL
-140 AEVLKHDAVALVY
+140 AEVLKHDAVARVY

-159 TDFAALIRRVHAAG
+159 ADFAALIRRVHAAG

-196 SAELLNGLWKAAC
+196 SAELLNALWK
-209 DAQTTGVPECS
+209 TE
-220 AEEREAQSVS
+220 
-230 SADRGSV
+230 
-237 AAAEAESQMSA
+237 
-248 SEKQPSSCLP
+248 CLP
-258 DALLVRNLD
+258 DVLLVRNLD

-272 EDFFGAHPELK
+272 EDFFGVHPELK
-283 ACIRRNFDYTVYGY
+283 ARIRRNFDYTVYGY

-320 YHECR
+320 YNECR
-325 KLREKLRRSG
+325 KLKS
-335 RGAAG
+335 
-340 IRGTNAEDA
+340 
-349 AGTRGMNAEDKTGT
+349 
-363 RGTNAEAVEGEH
+363 
-375 ASVPATA
+375 
-382 RAGVDAEADR
+382 
-392 IGLGELPFELMIYGH
+392 ELPFELMIYGH

-482 VESAAVVRQVLEG
+482 VEPAAVVRQVLEG

>member
-1 MKRRFY
+1 MTF
-7 VARREHTQH
+7 
-16 NQIDKRKHASASAGR
+16 SASG
-31 KEKPTETGRRN
+31 T
-42 DHARAGRSAAPK
+42 
-54 HGGQT
+54 
-59 PEWKRAAKHASIEA
+59 
-73 GPTSVGRSQ
+73 
-82 RGENPAAKRGGNRAS
+82 
-97 GEGRRAGDQLRTE
+97 
-110 RAPVAFMASGVAAR
+110 AAR

-130 AVTVETEAQL
+130 AVSVETEAQL

-159 TDFAALIRRVHAAG
+159 TDFAAAIRQLHAAG

-183 ERDFDANGRKAEN
+183 ARDFDASGRKAEN
-196 SAELLNGLWKAAC
+196 SAELLSALWKA
-209 DAQTTGVPECS
+209 E
-220 AEEREAQSVS
+220 
-230 SADRGSV
+230 
-237 AAAEAESQMSA
+237 
-248 SEKQPSSCLP
+248 CLP

-272 EDFFGAHPELK
+272 ADFFAAHPELG
-283 ACIRRNFDYTVYGY
+283 ARIRRNFDYTVYGY

-325 KLREKLRRSG
+325 KLRSSV
-335 RGAAG
+335 RGA
-340 IRGTNAEDA
+340 GTEDA
-349 AGTRGMNAEDKTGT
+349 G
-363 RGTNAEAVEGEH
+363 
-375 ASVPATA
+375 S
-382 RAGVDAEADR
+382 
-392 IGLGELPFELMIYGH
+392 GLGELPFELMIYGH

-424 DHGNRILQLRDRM
+424 DHGNRILELRDRM

-482 VESAAVVRQVLEG
+482 VEPAAVVRQVLEG

>member
-1 MKRRFY
+1 M
-7 VARREHTQH
+7 ARREHTQH

-31 KEKPTETGRRN
+31 KEKPTEAGRKS
-42 DHARAGRSAAPK
+42 DQARAKRDAAPK
-54 HGGQT
+54 RGGQT
-59 PEWKRAAKHASIEA
+59 PKWKRAAKNASSEA
-73 GPTSVGRSQ
+73 GST
-82 RGENPAAKRGGNRAS
+82 PASKRGGNRAS
-97 GEGRRAGDQLRTE
+97 GEDRRAGERLQTE
-110 RAPVAFMASGVAAR
+110 RAPMTFTASGIAAR
-124 DWALPV
+124 DWGLPV
-130 AVTVETEAQL
+130 AVSVETEAQL

-173 KQAGLRLRRI
+173 KQEGLRLRRI
-183 ERDFDANGRKAEN
+183 ERDFDASGRKAEN
-196 SAELLNGLWKAAC
+196 SAELLNALWK
-209 DAQTTGVPECS
+209 TE
-220 AEEREAQSVS
+220 
-230 SADRGSV
+230 
-237 AAAEAESQMSA
+237 
-248 SEKQPSSCLP
+248 CLP

-272 EDFFGAHPELK
+272 EDFFGAQPELK
-283 ACIRRNFDYTVYGY
+283 ARIRRNFDYTVYGY
-297 NQEAIQ
+297 NQEAIK

-325 KLREKLRRSG
+325 KLRAMLRSC
-335 RGAAG
+335 GAAG
-340 IRGTNAEDA
+340 THGT
-349 AGTRGMNAEDKTGT
+349 T
-363 RGTNAEAVEGEH
+363 AEASDGE
-375 ASVPATA
+375 SSPLPAAA
-382 RAGVDAEADR
+382 RTGADADADS
-392 IGLGELPFELMIYGH
+392 IGSGELRFELMVYGH

-482 VESAAVVRQVLEG
+482 VEPAAVVRQVLDG

>member
-1 MKRRFY
+1 M
-7 VARREHTQH
+7 ARREHTQH

-31 KEKPTETGRRN
+31 KEKPTEAGRRS
-42 DHARAGRSAAPK
+42 DQARAKRDAAP
-54 HGGQT
+54 
-59 PEWKRAAKHASIEA
+59 
-73 GPTSVGRSQ
+73 
-82 RGENPAAKRGGNRAS
+82 KRGGNRAS
-97 GEGRRAGDQLRTE
+97 GEGRRAGERLQTE
-110 RAPVAFMASGVAAR
+110 RAPMTFTAFGTAAR
-124 DWALPV
+124 DWGLPV
-130 AVTVETEAQL
+130 AVSVETEAQL

-159 TDFAALIRRVHAAG
+159 ADFAAPIRQVHAAG

-183 ERDFDANGRKAEN
+183 ERDFDASGRKAEN
-196 SAELLNGLWKAAC
+196 SAELLSALWKA
-209 DAQTTGVPECS
+209 ECLS
-220 AEEREAQSVS
+220 
-230 SADRGSV
+230 
-237 AAAEAESQMSA
+237 
-248 SEKQPSSCLP
+248 

-267 EAMLL
+267 EAMQL
-272 EDFFGAHPELK
+272 EDFFVAHPELK
-283 ACIRRNFDYTVYGY
+283 TRIRRNFDYTVYGY

-303 ALVSL
+303 ALASL

-325 KLREKLRRSG
+325 KLREKLQSG
-335 RGAAG
+335 SGAAG
-340 IRGTNAEDA
+340 ARGTD
-349 AGTRGMNAEDKTGT
+349 
-363 RGTNAEAVEGEH
+363 AEAVEGER
-375 ASVPATA
+375 AALPAAA
-382 RAGVDAEADR
+382 RAGADAEADS

-482 VESAAVVRQVLEG
+482 VEPAAVVRQVLEG

>member
-1 MKRRFY
+1 M
-7 VARREHTQH
+7 ARREHTQH

-31 KEKPTETGRRN
+31 KEKPAEAGRRN
-42 DHARAGRSAAPK
+42 DHARAERSAAPK
-54 HGGQT
+54 RGGQT
-59 PEWKRAAKHASIEA
+59 PAWKRAEKSASSAAE
-73 GPTSVGRSQ
+73 PTSVARSQ
-82 RGENPAAKRGGNRAS
+82 RGENLVAKRGGNRVS
-97 GEGRRAGDQLRTE
+97 GDGRRAGEQLQTE
-110 RAPVAFMASGVAAR
+110 RTPVTFMASGVAAR
-124 DWALPV
+124 DWAVPV
-130 AVTVETEAQL
+130 AVTVETETQL

-173 KQAGLRLRRI
+173 KKAGLRLRRI
-183 ERDFDANGRKAEN
+183 ERDFDASGRKAEN

-220 AEEREAQSVS
+220 AEECAAQSVS
-230 SADRGSV
+230 SADHGS
-237 AAAEAESQMSA
+237 AAVAEAGSQMSA
-248 SEKQPSSCLP
+248 SGKQPPSCLP
-258 DALLVRNLD
+258 DVLLVRNLD

-283 ACIRRNFDYTVYGY
+283 ARIRRNFDYTVYGY

-325 KLREKLRRSG
+325 KLREKLRSS
-335 RGAAG
+335 A
-340 IRGTNAEDA
+340 RGTNAD
-349 AGTRGMNAEDKTGT
+349 
-363 RGTNAEAVEGEH
+363 AVEGES
-375 ASVPATA
+375 APVPAAT
-382 RAGVDAEADR
+382 RAGADAEADS

-437 GKDMPVRC
+437 SKDMPVRC

-482 VESAAVVRQVLEG
+482 VEPAAVVRQVLEG

>member
-1 MKRRFY
+1 M
-7 VARREHTQH
+7 ARREHTQH

-31 KEKPTETGRRN
+31 KEKPTEGGRRS
-42 DHARAGRSAAPK
+42 DQARAKRDAVLKRRA
-54 HGGQT
+54 QT
-59 PEWKRAAKHASIEA
+59 PAGKRD
-73 GPTSVGRSQ
+73 V
-82 RGENPAAKRGGNRAS
+82 NRAS
-97 GEGRRAGDQLRTE
+97 GEDRRAGERAQTE
-110 RAPVAFMASGVAAR
+110 RAPMTFTASGTAAR

-183 ERDFDANGRKAEN
+183 ERDFDASGRKAEN
-196 SAELLNGLWKAAC
+196 SAELLDALWKMER
-209 DAQTTGVPECS
+209 DAQKSGTPERNV
-220 AEEREAQSVS
+220 AKNEAQPESG
-230 SADRGSV
+230 ADRGSV
-237 AAAEAESQMSA
+237 AAAEAAPQMPA
-248 SEKQPSSCLP
+248 SGNRQPSCLP

-272 EDFFGAHPELK
+272 EDFFAAHPELK
-283 ACIRRNFDYTVYGY
+283 ARIRRNFDYTVYGY

-325 KLREKLRRSG
+325 KLKS
-335 RGAAG
+335 
-340 IRGTNAEDA
+340 
-349 AGTRGMNAEDKTGT
+349 
-363 RGTNAEAVEGEH
+363 
-375 ASVPATA
+375 
-382 RAGVDAEADR
+382 
-392 IGLGELPFELMIYGH
+392 ELPFELMVYGH

-437 GKDMPVRC
+437 GKDLPVRC
-445 YCTYCYNQIFNAEPL
+445 YCTYCYNQIFNAEPF

-482 VESAAVVRQVLEG
+482 VEPAAVVRQVLDG